1 MSFTKWTVMWVI
13 GFALPGFVL
22 GGSLLGW
29 AVAAPPGSQP
39 EIAWVQDLD
48 QAIQLAKTN
57 NKPLMI
63 HFYGDHCP
71 PCRMLEAKAF
81 RNRELVSVLNDNVI
95 AVKVNADKQRDV
107 AQRYQVNR
115 WPTDVYVFPD
125 GRVLERGVSNQDPQA
140 YARTVERVSQ
150 RHRDWTLAQVAA
162 TEAQLE
168 RERKNASRG
177 LSALKTKIASDA
189 ATNPH
194 PVKISSATWKQNDSE
209 PSKPAPELP
218 SVKVIQMQDPVA
230 QPSTD
235 PSLEQVAAPNL
246 IKASEAAPPQ
256 PKTEDP
262 RAQQLQVLASITGLG
277 GYCPVALQDFLRL
290 PPQAQ
295 STRSAWVP
303 GSETFSVKHRGRV
316 YHCSSEQARAR
327 LLKEP
332 DLFAPVL
339 SGCDLVEFAR
349 TGDLVS
355 GRCEFGFIEQKTGRV
370 FLFASRANYE
380 EFARHCEQY
389 SAAVSDPSKE
399 RVATDPTTPTRR

>member
-1 MSFTKWTVMWVI
+1 MSRLRWTVQR
-13 GFALPGFVL
+13 ALAVL
-22 GGSLLGW
+22 ACCTLMGYV
-29 AVAAPPGSQP
+29 AAAPPGTQP
-39 EIAWVQDLD
+39 EIAWVDDLD

-57 NKPLMI
+57 NKPLML

-95 AVKVNADKQRDV
+95 AVKINADKQRDV
-107 AQRYQVNR
+107 ALRYQVNR

-194 PVKISSATWKQNDSE
+194 PIKISSATWKQNDNAPPKPPTE
-209 PSKPAPELP
+209 PPA
-218 SVKVIQMQDPVA
+218 VKVIQVP
-230 QPSTD
+230 
-235 PSLEQVAAPNL
+235 EQIDAP
-246 IKASEAAPPQ
+246 K
-256 PKTEDP
+256 
-262 RAQQLQVLASITGLG
+262 LASAPAPEESHPQQSTEERKSQHLQALAAEPGLG
-277 GYCPVALQDFLRL
+277 GFCPVALQDFLRMT
-290 PPQAQ
+290 PQAQ
-295 STRSAWVP
+295 ATHSAWVP
-303 GSETFSVKHRGRV
+303 GSIAFSVKHRGRV
-316 YHCSSEQARAR
+316 YHCASEEARRR
-327 LLKEP
+327 LLKDP
-332 DLFAPVL
+332 DVYAPVL
-339 SGCDLVEFAR
+339 SGCDLVEFSR

-380 EFARHCEQY
+380 EFAKNCEQY
-389 SAAVSDPSKE
+389 SAAAGEQTQE
-399 RVATDPTTPTRR
+399 RVANDPKTPTFR